1 MVDGLVS
8 DFGSSEYHPHVL
20 SVSLCVCVAL
30 VQASPAIRKKNLLEQ
45 VSKDLLG
52 AVTGS
57 WQPSLPPS
65 ISLFLCLSECLAVCT
80 GHKIQHCSQHRAGIL
95 PCFLSLPMAKAAFT
109 MICFHLTIECSNKR
123 AQVNAGNTVCA
134 FEACKNTNAPDAAIK
149 APMATLVNRSSHSGN
164 VSF

>member
-20 SVSLCVCVAL
+20 CVCVGGGCVGVCGAL

-65 ISLFLCLSECLAVCT
+65 ISLFSECLAVCT
-80 GHKIQHCSQHRAGIL
+80 GHKIQHRSQHRTGIL

-109 MICFHLTIECSNKR
+109 MICFHLTIECSNKHVHR
-123 AQVNAGNTVCA
+123 
-134 FEACKNTNAPDAAIK
+134 
-149 APMATLVNRSSHSGN
+149 
-164 VSF
+164 

>member
-8 DFGSSEYHPHVL
+8 DFGSPEYHPHVL
-20 SVSLCVCVAL
+20 SVSVCVFVCVCVAL

-65 ISLFLCLSECLAVCT
+65 ISLFSAFLNGWLSVRDIKYSTAHSTE
-80 GHKIQHCSQHRAGIL
+80 RASC
-95 PCFLSLPMAKAAFT
+95 PAF
-109 MICFHLTIECSNKR
+109 
-123 AQVNAGNTVCA
+123 
-134 FEACKNTNAPDAAIK
+134 
-149 APMATLVNRSSHSGN
+149 
-164 VSF
+164 